1 MAFRR
6 WVVMMLA
13 LWMVAT
19 MQAQQMTVEDF
30 TRLKRPFWKRSK
42 VTVDKQKA
50 IVDFKTEEKG
60 FTFTANGKEAAE
72 VEEGDGIITVKVP
85 TKTRH
90 ITIKH
95 ATYGQYTWRVPVKYL
110 KRKKHYQARLNAVD
124 ATKEYKLQKQ
134 WVVFKVSPE
143 NAIVHVDSTVTLV
156 RGTAPSFYLPVGS
169 HTYQVEAPFYESVAD
184 SFQLADS
191 AKMTIDVKLQ
201 PQYSF
206 LTVRTE
212 WPTGNIRIDGQSIGM
227 GEATSQR
234 LMAGNHRL
242 SVFLGTACCYDETI
256 SLLPAE
262 KKVITLTR
270 KDFHLHPLK
279 PSAPVTVTPQPKPQP
294 AAATAS
300 SPTAASAATAAP
312 LSASAKAMATTPVI
326 EAPVTLKASEADIEI
341 LVDREVKG
349 HGQWSGKL
357 EGGYHL
363 VTTRKDSIESVAT
376 SLWISDSFPQEVNLA
391 VPQTSIAMLNIH
403 SNVEGASI
411 YIDNIPM
418 GVTPSIITGLPIN
431 RKYVVRLS
439 SPGHKDKKVSVSP
452 LGNQLTDVFI
462 KMK

>member
-1 MAFRR
+1 
-6 WVVMMLA
+6 MLV

-19 MQAQQMTVEDF
+19 LQAQQMTVEDF

-50 IVDFKTEEKG
+50 IVDFMTEEKG

-72 VEEGDGIITVKVP
+72 VEEGDGIIKVKVP

-110 KRKKHYQARLNAVD
+110 KRKKHYKARLIADD

-143 NAIVHVDSTVTLV
+143 NAIVRVDSTVTLV
-156 RGTAPSFYLPVGS
+156 RGTNPSFYLSLGS
-169 HTYQVEAPFYESVAD
+169 HTYQVEAPFYESVVD

-191 AKMTIDVKLQ
+191 AKMIIDVKLQ

-212 WPTGNIRIDGQSIGM
+212 WPTGNIHIDGKPIGR

-256 SLLPAE
+256 NLLPAE
-262 KKVITLTR
+262 KKVVTLTH

-279 PSAPVTVTPQPKPQP
+279 PATPVAVSPQLKPQP
-294 AAATAS
+294 AATTADS
-300 SPTAASAATAAP
+300 I
-312 LSASAKAMATTPVI
+312 SASAKAMTTTPVI
-326 EAPVTLKASEADIEI
+326 EAPVTLTTSDPNIEI
-341 LVDREVKG
+341 LVDREPKG
-349 HGQWSGKL
+349 YGQWSGKL
-357 EGGYHL
+357 DGGYHL

-376 SLWISDSFPQEVNLA
+376 TLWISDSFPQEVNLA
-391 VPQTSIAMLNIH
+391 VPQTSVAMLNIH
-403 SNVEGASI
+403 SNVEGACI

-418 GVTPSIITGLPIN
+418 GVTPCIISDLPVN
-431 RKYVVRLS
+431 HTYVVCLS
-439 SPGHKDKKVSVSP
+439 SPKHKDKKVSVRP

>member
-1 MAFRR
+1 MTFRR

-19 MQAQQMTVEDF
+19 TQAQQMTVEDF

-50 IVDFKTEEKG
+50 IIDFMTEEKG
-60 FTFTANGKEAAE
+60 FTFTANGKEPAE

-110 KRKKHYQARLNAVD
+110 KRKKHYKARLIAVD

-156 RGTAPSFYLPVGS
+156 RGTNPSFYLALGS

-212 WPTGNIRIDGQSIGM
+212 WPTGDIHIDGKSIGK

-256 SLLPAE
+256 SLSPAE
-262 KKVITLTR
+262 KKVVTLTR

-279 PSAPVTVTPQPKPQP
+279 PTTPVVVTPQQKVLP
-294 AAATAS
+294 ATTTTTS
-300 SPTAASAATAAP
+300 SSTAAP
-312 LSASAKAMATTPVI
+312 LSASAKAMASTPVI
-326 EAPVTLKASEADIEI
+326 EAPVTLITSDANIEI
-341 LVDREVKG
+341 LVDREPKG
-349 HGQWSGKL
+349 RGQWSGKL
-357 EGGYHL
+357 DGGYHL
-363 VTTRKDSIESVAT
+363 VTTRKDSIESVAA

-391 VPQTSIAMLNIH
+391 VPQTSVAMLNIH
-403 SNVEGASI
+403 SNIEGASI

-418 GVTPSIITGLPIN
+418 GVTPCIITGLPIN
-431 RKYVVRLS
+431 RTYVVRLS
-439 SPGHKDKKVSVSP
+439 SPKHKDRKASVKP

-462 KMK
+462 QMK